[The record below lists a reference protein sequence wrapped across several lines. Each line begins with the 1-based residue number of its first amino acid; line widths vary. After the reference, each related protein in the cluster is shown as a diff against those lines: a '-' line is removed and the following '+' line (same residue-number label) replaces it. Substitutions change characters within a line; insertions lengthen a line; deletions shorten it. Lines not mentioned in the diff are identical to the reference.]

1 MFVAPLPNQTNTPL
15 VKMRGICKQF
25 LDVKAGDHVD
35 LTIYPNE
42 IVGLLGENGAGKTTL
57 MKILFGLYQP
67 DSGTILVEG
76 EEVSFRSPLDAIHH
90 GIGMVHQHF
99 NLVDHHSVVEN
110 IIIGD
115 RKSSPRGIVDYR
127 GARERIRDL
136 SERYGLEVDPDAKV
150 WQLSVGEKQRVEI
163 IKALY
168 RDVKLL
174 ILDEPTA
181 VLTPQEVIGL
191 FDILKELVKHGL
203 SIVFI
208 SHKLNEVMEV
218 TDRSVILRRG
228 RRIGEQIT
236 AETTKEKLAAMMI
249 GSDES
254 FVFQK
259 KTVAV
264 QGELLKIDSITVKN
278 DMGLAAVKNLSL
290 TLNKGSTLGIAGV
303 SGNGQREL
311 AEALGGVRRVES
323 GHIIMEGKEITNRP
337 PSRLTAAGMARIPED
352 RFGLGLVMDFNIAE
366 NLVMEQHRQTP
377 FSRGVFLS
385 WPKIMENARGL
396 IEKFDVRT
404 PGVKTT
410 TRSLSGGNIQ
420 KVLLARELS
429 MDPTVI
435 LAAQPTRGLDIGA
448 VSFVHR
454 LMEDERVKGK
464 GILFI
469 SEDLDELLAVSDVI
483 AVMYEGEI
491 MGIVPAAEAT
501 KEKLG
506 RLMMGIKDSSP
517 AEKKQEVPADAV

>member
-1 MFVAPLPNQTNTPL
+1 MPENNSPHIPTTPL
-15 VKMRGICKQF
+15 VEMRGICKQF

-67 DSGTILVEG
+67 DSGTIQVEG

-99 NLVDHHSVVEN
+99 NLVEHHSVVEN

-115 RKSSPRGIVDYR
+115 KKSSPRGIVDYR
-127 GARERIRDL
+127 GAKNRIAEL
-136 SERYGLEVDPDAKV
+136 SERYGLEVDPSAEV

-163 IKALY
+163 LKALY

-181 VLTPQEVIGL
+181 VLTPQEVTKL
-191 FDILKELVKHGL
+191 FITLEQLVKHGL

-218 TDRSVILRRG
+218 TNRSIILRRG
-228 RRIGEQIT
+228 KRIGEQKT
-236 AETTKEKLAAMMI
+236 SETTKEKLAAMMV
-249 GSDES
+249 GTDES
-254 FVFQK
+254 FVLQK
-259 KTVAV
+259 KSVEF
-264 QGELLKIDSITVKN
+264 QGEILKIDSITVKN
-278 DMGLAAVKNLSL
+278 DMGLVAVKNLSL
-290 TLNKGSTLGIAGV
+290 TLNKGIILGIAGV

-311 AEALGGVRRVES
+311 AEALGGVRHVEN
-323 GHIIMEGKEITNRP
+323 GRITMEGNEITNWSP
-337 PSRLTAAGMARIPED
+337 ANLVEAGMARIPED
-352 RFGLGLVMDFNIAE
+352 RFRLGLVMEFNIAE
-366 NLVMEQHRQTP
+366 NLVMEKYQQPP
-377 FSRGVFLS
+377 FSRGLFMS
-385 WPKIMENARGL
+385 WPKIMENAEKL
-396 IEKFDVRT
+396 IEEFDIRA
-404 PGVKTT
+404 PGARTT
-410 TRSLSGGNIQ
+410 THALSGGNIQ

-429 MDPTVI
+429 MDPTVV

-454 LMEDERVKGK
+454 LMEDEREKGK

-469 SEDLDELLAVSDVI
+469 SEDLDELLAVSDII

-491 MGIVPAAEAT
+491 MGIVSAEEAT

-506 RLMMGIKDSSP
+506 CLMMGIKDSSP
-517 AEKKQEVPADAV
+517 LENQEEVRANAV

>member
-1 MFVAPLPNQTNTPL
+1 MSIDNLSNKTPHPL
-15 VKMRGICKQF
+15 VEMRGICKEF
-25 LDVKAGDHVD
+25 LDVKANDQVN

-57 MKILFGLYQP
+57 MKILFGLYQAN
-67 DSGTILVEG
+67 SGVIMVEG
-76 EEVSFRSPLDAIHH
+76 GEVFFHSPMDAIQH

-115 RKSSPRGIVDYR
+115 KKSSPRGIIDYR
-127 GARERIRDL
+127 GAGKRIRDL
-136 SERYGLEVDPDAKV
+136 SERYGLEIDPDAKV

-163 IKALY
+163 LKALY
-168 RDVKLL
+168 RNVKLL

-181 VLTPQEVIGL
+181 VLTPQEVVGL
-191 FDILKELVKHGL
+191 FNTLEELVKHGL

-218 TDRSVILRRG
+218 TNRSVILRRG
-228 RRIGEQIT
+228 KRIGEQKT
-236 AETTKEKLAAMMI
+236 SETSKEKLAAMMV

-254 FVFQK
+254 FILQK
-259 KTVAV
+259 EEVSY
-264 QGELLKIDSITVKN
+264 QGELLKISSITVKN
-278 DMGLAAVKNLSL
+278 DMGLAAVKDLSL
-290 TLNKGSTLGIAGV
+290 TLNRGTILGIAGV

-311 AEALGGVRRVES
+311 AEALGGVRLVES
-323 GHIIMEGKEITNRP
+323 GRIIMDGSDITNFP
-337 PSRLTAAGMARIPED
+337 PSSLVKEGMARIPED
-352 RFGLGLVMDFNIAE
+352 RFRLGLVMDFNIAE
-366 NLVMEQHRQTP
+366 NLVMEKLRQPP
-377 FSRGVFLS
+377 FSRSIFLS
-385 WPKIMENARGL
+385 WPKIMENAEEL

-404 PGVKTT
+404 PGVRTT

-429 MDPTVI
+429 MDPTVV

-448 VSFVHR
+448 VGFVHR
-454 LMEDERVKGK
+454 LMEDEREKGK

-491 MGIVPAAEAT
+491 MGIVPAAEA
-501 KEKLG
+501 
-506 RLMMGIKDSSP
+506 
-517 AEKKQEVPADAV
+517 

>member
-1 MFVAPLPNQTNTPL
+1 
-15 VKMRGICKQF
+15 MRDICKRF
-25 LDVKAGDHVD
+25 LDVKAEDHVN
-35 LTIYPNE
+35 LTVNHNE

-76 EEVSFRSPLDAIHH
+76 QEVTFHSPLDTIHH

-99 NLVDHHSVVEN
+99 NLVDHHSVIEN

-115 RKSSPRGIVDYR
+115 KKSSPRGIVDYR
-127 GARERIRDL
+127 GARKRIREL
-136 SERYGLEVDPDAKV
+136 SERYGLEVDPDAEV

-163 IKALY
+163 LKALY

-181 VLTPQEVIGL
+181 VLTPQEVDKL
-191 FDILKELVKHGL
+191 FVTLKQLVKHGL

-228 RRIGEQIT
+228 KSIGEQKT
-236 AETTKEKLAAMMI
+236 SETSKEKLAAMMV

-254 FVFQK
+254 FVLQK
-259 KTVAV
+259 KPVSF

-278 DMGLAAVKNLSL
+278 DMGLVAVKDLSL
-290 TLNKGSTLGIAGV
+290 TLNKGTTLGIAGV

-323 GHIIMEGKEITNRP
+323 GSIIMEGSDITNQP
-337 PSRLTAAGMARIPED
+337 PSRLVEAGMARVPED
-352 RFGLGLVMDFNIAE
+352 RFRLGLVMDFNIAE
-366 NLVMEQHRQTP
+366 NLVMENFREPP
-377 FSRGVFLS
+377 FARSIFLS
-385 WPKIMENARGL
+385 WPKIMDNAGEL
-396 IEKFDVRT
+396 IEKFDIRA
-404 PGVKTT
+404 PGAKTT
-410 TRSLSGGNIQ
+410 TRALSGGNIQ

-454 LMEDERVKGK
+454 LMEDEREKGK

-469 SEDLDELLAVSDVI
+469 SEDLDELLAVSDII

-491 MGIVPAAEAT
+491 MGIIQAEEAT

-506 RLMMGIKDSSP
+506 RLMMGIRDSSP
-517 AEKKQEVPADAV
+517 AEKTREVTVDAD